1 MRLAGSD
8 CGGAVSRTS
17 DKYLRSWLFELSC
30 MPTRYTVICDD
41 DRAREIRELSRKFD
55 LTEEEV
61 LRQLV
66 DLGLEHLDEE
76 APA

>member
-1 MRLAGSD
+1 
-8 CGGAVSRTS
+8 
-17 DKYLRSWLFELSC
+17 
-30 MPTRYTVICDD
+30 MPTRYTVVCDD
-41 DRAREIRELSRKFD
+41 DRAREIKRLARKFD